1 MGTVIKFQPRT
12 EAQHFARVIA
22 CKNSR
27 WKRQDREAREW
38 FETNFGD
45 RRDIFLQAA
54 LFFALTPAQ
63 RRKAIQFLAL
73 LGRTEQSGE
82 GPASEAQR
90 LLRALSD
97 GELPPGLN

>member
-1 MGTVIKFQPRT
+1 MGTVIKFQPRS
-12 EAQHFARVIA
+12 EAHVTAPVPA
-22 CKNSR
+22 SEEPE

-38 FETNFGD
+38 FETNFGG

-63 RRKAIQFLAL
+63 RRKAIQFLAV

-90 LLRALSD
+90 LLRVLSD